1 MVYDVLRHGF
11 WFIFHVFQT
20 PVSVEGLTIENTVD
34 PVLEAKYKEKL
45 FTQVWRLFVLV
56 VKYIDYLCYSSEFSW
71 FKTHQWMKE
80 TTNLPVTRSSLSQAI
95 FILANLVLDSLST
108 STVK

>member
-71 FKTHQWMKE
+71 FKP
-80 TTNLPVTRSSLSQAI
+80 TNEWKKQQIYLLLGVVCHNPYS
-95 FILANLVLDSLST
+95 F
-108 STVK
+108 